1 MYFSLI
7 FSLIAAPS
15 HIVTVMYAFYHVLKK
30 KKKNNMAVSN
40 KNTNPK
46 DGRKKTMRI

>member
-30 KKKNNMAVSN
+30 NKKITWLLVIKILIQKMAE
-40 KNTNPK
+40 
-46 DGRKKTMRI
+46 KKL